1 MRRARRAILLMALA
15 APLWAWPNGY
25 NFRRSITVNSGQTP
39 SAQSGFP
46 MLFAGTYGYLAT
58 TGNGGK
64 VRNAVTSGTD
74 TAPADLIF
82 TNDAAGAS
90 LLQWEVESYNPATGA
105 IVAWVRW
112 NSIFDGATIYLFYG
126 NPAVTTPQSTPSAV
140 WDANYK
146 GVLHFPDGTNLSV
159 ADSTGTLTTTN
170 HGATAT
176 DGVSDGA
183 LAASGGPYADL
194 GTTVYG
200 LGIRQSATF
209 SGWVRPRST
218 SYNHTMLGDWNN
230 YAGMA
235 LRVDE
240 GNASATFY
248 VYPADQ
254 DNLRLNPS
262 YNFQMNTW
270 YYLAG
275 VMDGATMLLYINGS
289 QAASGSLGEDIGN
302 SGADLLV
309 GNRGDLALPAYADF
323 DEVRISNTARSAD
336 WIATE
341 YNSESAPGNF
351 YSVGAEQSATSG
363 GSGFP
368 VIL

>member
-1 MRRARRAILLMALA
+1 MALA
-15 APLWAWPNGY
+15 APLWASAWPNGY
-25 NFRRSITVNSGQTP
+25 GFRRSITANSGQTP

-64 VRNAVTSGTD
+64 IDNTVAAGSGSSGGD

-82 TNDAAGAS
+82 TSDAAGTS

-112 NSIFDGATIYLFYG
+112 NSISDGATIYLFYG
-126 NPAVTTPQSTPSAV
+126 NPAVTTLQSTPGSV
-140 WDANYK
+140 WDANYM

-159 ADSTGTLTTTN
+159 ADSTGRLTTTN

-176 DGVSDGA
+176 DGVGDGA
-183 LAASGGPYADL
+183 MAASGGPYVDL

-209 SGWVRPRST
+209 SGWMRLRSN
-218 SYNHTMLGDWNN
+218 SYNDTMMGDWNN
-230 YAGMA
+230 YVGMA
-235 LRVDE
+235 LRVDD

-248 VYPADQ
+248 VYPDNN

-270 YYLAG
+270 YYLVG
-275 VMDGATMLLYINGS
+275 VMDGATMRLYINGS
-289 QAASGSLGEDIGN
+289 EAASGPLGEDIGN
-302 SGADLLV
+302 SGADLMV
-309 GNRGDLALPAYADF
+309 ANRGDLVLPAYGDI
-323 DEVRISNTARSAD
+323 DEARISNTARSAD

-341 YNSESAPGNF
+341 YNNQSAPGNF
-351 YSVGAEQSATSG
+351 YAVGAEQSGTSG
-363 GSGFP
+363 GSGFA